1 MKCGGAAGVTPP
13 FFLSEDGATMIL
25 LTKRSQEKFMLNH
38 QQIQCIEMIP
48 ETKIVMV
55 NREYFLVRESV
66 EEIIDK
72 IADYNAKVQDI
83 HRQIT
88 VVDRR

>member
-1 MKCGGAAGVTPP
+1 
-13 FFLSEDGATMIL
+13 MIL
-25 LTKRSQEKFMLNH
+25 LTKRNQEKFLLNH

-55 NREYFLVRESV
+55 NREYFLVEESV

-72 IADYNAKVQDI
+72 IADYNAKVQDV

>member
-1 MKCGGAAGVTPP
+1 M
-13 FFLSEDGATMIL
+13 MIL

-66 EEIIDK
+66 EEIVDK
-72 IADYNAKVQDI
+72 IAEYNAKVQDV

>member
-1 MKCGGAAGVTPP
+1 
-13 FFLSEDGATMIL
+13 MIL
-25 LTKRSQEKFMLNH
+25 LTKRNHEKFLINH

-66 EEIIDK
+66 EEIVDK
-72 IADYNAKVQDI
+72 IAEYNAKVQDV

>member
-1 MKCGGAAGVTPP
+1 MGALASATPP
-13 FFLSEDGATMIL
+13 LFFEQGWWTMIL
-25 LTKRSQEKFMLNH
+25 LTKRNQEKFLLNH

-55 NREYFLVRESV
+55 NREYFLVEESI

>member
-1 MKCGGAAGVTPP
+1 
-13 FFLSEDGATMIL
+13 MIL
-25 LTKRSQEKFMLNH
+25 LTKRTQEKFLINH

-66 EEIIDK
+66 EEIVDK
-72 IADYNAKVQDI
+72 IAEYNAKVQDV

>member
-1 MKCGGAAGVTPP
+1 
-13 FFLSEDGATMIL
+13 MIL
-25 LTKRSQEKFMLNH
+25 LTKRNQEKFLINH

-66 EEIIDK
+66 EEIVDK
-72 IADYNAKVQDI
+72 IAEYNAKVQDV

>member
-1 MKCGGAAGVTPP
+1 
-13 FFLSEDGATMIL
+13 MIL
-25 LTKRSQEKFMLNH
+25 LTKRSHEKFMLNH

-72 IADYNAKVQDI
+72 IAEYNAKVQDI

-88 VVDRR
+88 VVDRH